1 MYKFSQRI
9 NDAEEAGF
17 MAGINGLAPVSTE
30 KLPYLYR
37 DGKRTASDNW
47 LTAIYCRAYY
57 HGRDERIVRSGEK
70 VIPYDA
76 KEALIY
82 RRMRKADIAFQY
94 GKDARMSSDLAVWFA
109 DMRLNGMMAAT
120 ESEGENA
127 FLVDSWIAG
136 FSLKS
141 EEIEDDI
148 AEFKKEMEEHPED
161 YSNDTD
167 EEEKEYM
174 VSYSRMKKL
183 RNAYENNEEL
193 DPDSEDGQALEWF
206 RTCAEKL
213 NKYGSGFEV
222 KCLSCINL
230 FRTFGRKGSDY
241 DEVADEEDE
250 ERLQGNC
257 ECFCVDSHQQLN
269 FYCQP
274 ELSWLEEYYTVE
286 AR

>member
-17 MAGINGLAPVSTE
+17 MAGINGLAPTSTE

-47 LTAIYCRAYY
+47 LTAFYCRAYY

-148 AEFKKEMEEHPED
+148 AEFKKEMDEHPED
-161 YSNDTD
+161 YSVDTD

-206 RTCAEKL
+206 R
-213 NKYGSGFEV
+213 
-222 KCLSCINL
+222 L